1 MRRADGLLLCAA
13 WLGIACLAHALPPE
27 LQQRAATLPSRERD
41 VLSLREATLRD
52 MAPAQR
58 DALRQRLAA
67 WRTLPEAERRARRE
81 RWQAWQALPAGERAQ
96 VRAAA
101 LAFAALPVERQ
112 LAMRTAFAA
121 RDESERRGWLLGPA
135 LGGAYPRLQPL
146 LAQVPGAQREPLLA
160 VLRALAPQQL
170 IDLGVL
176 AQRTPPQQRDELRRA
191 LISTSEANR
200 AAWLQ
205 LRLDQ

>member
-1 MRRADGLLLCAA
+1 MRRAERVWLCAA
-13 WLGIACLAHALPPE
+13 WLALAAPAQALPPE

-41 VLSLREATLRD
+41 VLSLREATLRE
-52 MAPAQR
+52 MTPAQR
-58 DALRQRLAA
+58 EALRQRLAA

-81 RWQAWQALPAGERAQ
+81 RWQAWQALPAAERAQ

-112 LAMRTAFAA
+112 LGMRTTFAA

-135 LGGAYPRLQPL
+135 LGGAYPRLHPL
-146 LAQVPGAQREPLLA
+146 LAQAPPAQREPLLA
-160 VLRALAPQQL
+160 VLRAMTPQQL
-170 IDLGVL
+170 LDLGVL